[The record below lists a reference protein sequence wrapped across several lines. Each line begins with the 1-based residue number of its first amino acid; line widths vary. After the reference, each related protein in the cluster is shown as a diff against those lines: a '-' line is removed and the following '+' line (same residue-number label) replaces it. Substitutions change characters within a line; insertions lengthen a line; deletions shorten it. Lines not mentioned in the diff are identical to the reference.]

1 MHLKALEQRA
11 ECHASLHDLDSAI
24 ADWELLG
31 RSAAVEA
38 ATKKTAAKRLVEAR
52 ATKNQIPRQAPL
64 VQTPA
69 RRHVRPRAARPP
81 ACGAPTRVA
90 AAHAPHVAPMWHPC
104 GRGPP
109 QGSSSDARHWP
120 ARHREEHSD
129 HWPQSQKRRRLFL
142 SATSRQVL
150 GLGPAATEAEVRKA
164 YKSLCLAHHPDK
176 HAAGTAE
183 AQTRAK
189 FRFARIQAAYAKMSS
204 AAGSLPSYRSPFG
217 RSAWGEYE

>member
-1 MHLKALEQRA
+1 M
-11 ECHASLHDLDSAI
+11 
-24 ADWELLG
+24 
-31 RSAAVEA
+31 
-38 ATKKTAAKRLVEAR
+38 AAKRLVEAR
-52 ATKNQIPRQAPL
+52 ATKNQIPRQTPL

-69 RRHVRPRAARPP
+69 RRQLPPRAAGPPARPP
-81 ACGAPTRVA
+81 ACGAPTRAA
-90 AAHAPHVAPMWHPC
+90 AAHAHRMAE
-104 GRGPP
+104 GRSRAAAWTLATG
-109 QGSSSDARHWP
+109 
-120 ARHREEHSD
+120 RHREET
-129 HWPQSQKRRRLFL
+129 PPL

-150 GLGPAATEAEVRKA
+150 GLGPTATEAEVRKA

-189 FRFARIQAAYAKMSS
+189 FRFTRIQAAYAKMSS

>member
-1 MHLKALEQRA
+1 MWQRA
-11 ECHASLHDLDSAI
+11 AAGQQ
-24 ADWELLG
+24 LG
-31 RSAAVEA
+31 RSPLA
-38 ATKKTAAKRLVEAR
+38 
-52 ATKNQIPRQAPL
+52 RQAQRGAQRPL
-64 VQTPA
+64 AAESEETP
-69 RRHVRPRAARPP
+69 PLP
-81 ACGAPTRVA
+81 
-90 AAHAPHVAPMWHPC
+90 
-104 GRGPP
+104 
-109 QGSSSDARHWP
+109 
-120 ARHREEHSD
+120 
-129 HWPQSQKRRRLFL
+129 
-142 SATSRQVL
+142 ATSRQVL